1 MHDINVPI
9 SEKQNQRPAW
19 MRWLDVVLRAAH
31 VLVISVLFGGTF
43 FKIPVEALLRWRQLA
58 IATGC
63 ALIVSEVFHSRHWP
77 YQGRGV
83 MVFIHVGLFSL
94 ACLQPRLAIACL
106 VAALAVGMLGSHMPK
121 KLRHWSFIHGRV
133 KD

>member
-1 MHDINVPI
+1 MADDHAQI
-9 SEKQNQRPAW
+9 SGKQKQRPAW

-31 VLVISVLFGGTF
+31 VLVISVLFGGAF
-43 FKIPVEALLRWRQLA
+43 FNIPGYQLLRWRHLT

-63 ALIVSEVFHSRHWP
+63 VLILSEVFHSRLWP
-77 YQGRGV
+77 FQGRGM

-94 ACLQPRLAIACL
+94 ACFQPRLAIPCL
-106 VAALAVGMLGSHMPK
+106 VATLIVGMLGSHMPK
-121 KLRHWSFIHGRV
+121 KLRHWSFIHGQV